1 MWSSLGERPCSL
13 YGVLWV
19 RAEEVIR
26 QDLDCQTLPS
36 SPAGDPGFTES
47 CPCRSR
53 AVFMRTQCLS
63 VTIPSPYFEFVC
75 LFKPVFVPVSQ
86 DSCRL
91 RGRGRG
97 DGASGDSGVL

>member
-1 MWSSLGERPCSL
+1 M
-13 YGVLWV
+13 
-19 RAEEVIR
+19 IR
-26 QDLDCQTLPS
+26 QDLDRQTLPS

-75 LFKPVFVPVSQ
+75 LNQCLFLF
-86 DSCRL
+86 L
-91 RGRGRG
+91 RTAAALG
-97 DGASGDSGVL
+97 DEGVVTGLLGTQACSDPGTGSHPHQ